1 MTNVFFYGIM
11 QYRLK
16 KGGDTMQ
23 EGQSVRIDTVDYNK
37 VKEQAKKDQRT
48 IKTTL
53 SRIIKIA

>member
-1 MTNVFFYGIM
+1 M

-53 SRIIKIA
+53 SRIIKIALKIMGKSK